1 MKRLSLRCTEANSLS
16 RALAQPQQ
24 VLVSGFAD
32 VDIDL
37 DSDAIL
43 DISAP
48 ELQSTATVMARV
60 VGRQPEGYMVAL
72 EDTALAPLRLL
83 LGRNNAAKPFGRRTP
98 RIDCQLPARVRA
110 PFVVNGCEVNNL
122 SSTGMT
128 LLCAQQFAP
137 GMTLSVSILLSG
149 HLELALEAKV
159 MWTRP
164 DAQLLG
170 LDFHTLDPETEER
183 LEQMLGAL
191 FSSDSGI
198 ELDTRRPRVLIA
210 DDDASV
216 VALLSKVVIDAGYL
230 AVTAPRGDAALELAK
245 RELPAL
251 AFLDIVMPGLDG
263 VQLARALRAEPSLQT
278 LPIVLVSAL
287 DQARVEQSLTVSQ
300 ANESMAKPVKIAAVR
315 AVLAKYLLF
324 SASTAH

>member
-1 MKRLSLRCTEANSLS
+1 MKRLFLRCTEANALS

-24 VLVSGFAD
+24 VQVSGLND
-32 VDIDL
+32 VDLDL
-37 DSDAIL
+37 DSDVVL
-43 DISAP
+43 DVSAP
-48 ELQSTATVMARV
+48 ELQSTATVMARI
-60 VGRQPEGYMVAL
+60 VGRQPEGYLVAL
-72 EDTALAPLRLL
+72 EEAALAPLRLL
-83 LGRNNAAKPFGRRTP
+83 LGRDNASKPFGRRTP

-122 SSTGMT
+122 SLTGMT

-137 GMTLSVSILLSG
+137 GMTLSVSVLLSG

-170 LDFHTLDPETEER
+170 LDFHALDPETEAR

-198 ELDTRRPRVLIA
+198 ESARRPARVLIA

-216 VALLSKVVIDAGYL
+216 VALLSKVVADAGYL
-230 AVTAPRGDAALELAK
+230 PVTSPRGDTALELAK

-263 VQLARALRAEPSLQT
+263 VQLARALRAEPALHAV
-278 LPIVLVSAL
+278 PIVLVSAL
-287 DQARVEQSLTVSQ
+287 DQARVAQSLTVSQ

-315 AVLAKYLLF
+315 AMLAKYLLF
-324 SASTAH
+324 ATTTP